1 MSDTPLLQVN
11 DLHVRYHTARGS
23 LAAVDGVSLTV
34 RRGETLAVI
43 GESGCGK
50 TSLGK
55 ALVGLT
61 AVTAGEIYYQGQ
73 ALTGLSRR
81 QMQPLRRAIQMIFQD
96 ALGALDPRQ
105 RAALALDWPLRLHSS
120 LDRAG
125 RQARARQLLAQV
137 GLEETL
143 MQRYPHQLS
152 GGQRQRLNIARAL
165 ATEPALIVCDEPVS
179 ALDVSL
185 QAQVISLLQSL
196 QQRLGVAYVFISH
209 DIGAVQ
215 HIADRIAVMYL
226 GRVVE
231 VLPKASLWQHAAH
244 PYTRLLLA
252 AVPRRDPRERR
263 LRNTPLLEGD
273 PPSPFNLPAGCRFH
287 DRCPHASALCR
298 QTEPPLAPL
307 TQGHSVACHHPQ
319 AGAGEV
325 QTLHLARRAI

>member
-1 MSDTPLLQVN
+1 MSEVPLLQVD
-11 DLHVRYHTARGS
+11 DLQVRYPTARGT
-23 LAAVDGVSLTV
+23 LAAVDGVSFTV

-61 AVTAGEIYYQGQ
+61 QVSGGEVRYQGQ
-73 ALTGLSRR
+73 ALAGLSRR
-81 QMQPLRRAIQMIFQD
+81 QLQPLRRAIQMIFQD
-96 ALGALDPRQ
+96 PLAALDPRH
-105 RAALALDWPLRLHSS
+105 RAVQALGWPLRLHSG

-125 RQARARQLLAQV
+125 RLQRTRQLLAQV
-137 GLEETL
+137 GLEEDL
-143 MQRYPHQLS
+143 LQRYPHELS

-165 ATEPALIVCDEPVS
+165 ATGPELIVCDEPVS

-185 QAQVISLLQSL
+185 QAQVLDLLRDL
-196 QQRLGVAYVFISH
+196 QRRLGVAYVFISH

-215 HIADRIAVMYL
+215 HIAERVAVMYL

-231 VLPKASLWQHAAH
+231 VLPAAQLWQQAAH

-263 LRNTPLLEGD
+263 LRHTALLEGD
-273 PPSPFNLPAGCRFH
+273 PPSPFNLPSGCRFQ
-287 DRCPHASALCR
+287 DRCPHASALC
-298 QTEPPLAPL
+298 QQVEPALAL
-307 TQGHSVACHHPQ
+307 LGNGHQAACHHPQ
-319 AGAGEV
+319 LAYAPP
-325 QTLHLARRAI
+325 LARSAI